1 MISIGD
7 IVKADDTDDVRVGQ
21 HSGEV
26 VSSRVDDDG
35 FTWYWVEA
43 ESGMIA
49 EYMHQELIVLLK
61 AQPPYERFNGKS
73 KNFE

>member
-7 IVKADDTDDVRVGQ
+7 IVKAAASDDR

-35 FTWYWVEA
+35 FTWYWVES
-43 ESGMIA
+43 ERGMIA
-49 EYMHQELIVLLK
+49 EYMHQELIVILK
-61 AQPPYERFNGKS
+61 AQTPYERFNGKS